1 MSGLP
6 CTESRAPPRSLRG
19 AARSLL
25 EALLRRDVPKRLGTV
40 GDAAKVR
47 RHRFF
52 RGRDWAR
59 VLARGYAPLF
69 TPPLKDAADTANFDS
84 AFTDEPVLSTRSRAD
99 PGSDPGPEPPAALL
113 GEHDEAASPFLG
125 WDTFSQRV

>member
-59 VLARGYAPLF
+59 VLARGYAPLY
-69 TPPLKDAADTANFDS
+69 TPTLKDAADTANFDS
-84 AFTDEPVLSTRSRAD
+84 AFTDEPVLSTSRPD
-99 PGSDPGPEPPAALL
+99 PGSDPGPEPSAALL
-113 GEHDEAASPFLG
+113 GEHGEAASVFVG
-125 WDTFSQRV
+125 WDTFGGV

>member
-1 MSGLP
+1 M
-6 CTESRAPPRSLRG
+6 
-19 AARSLL
+19 
-25 EALLRRDVPKRLGTV
+25 PKRLGTV

-59 VLARGYAPLF
+59 VLARGYAPLY

-84 AFTDEPVLSTRSRAD
+84 AFTDEPVLSTRSRPD

-125 WDTFSQRV
+125 WDTF

>member
-84 AFTDEPVLSTRSRAD
+84 AFTDEPVLSTRSR
-99 PGSDPGPEPPAALL
+99 PDPGPEPPAALL
-113 GEHDEAASPFLG
+113 GERDDEAASPFVG
-125 WDTFSQRV
+125 WDTF

>member
-84 AFTDEPVLSTRSRAD
+84 AFTDEPVLSTRSRPD
-99 PGSDPGPEPPAALL
+99 PGSDPGP
-113 GEHDEAASPFLG
+113 EHDEAASPFLG
-125 WDTFSQRV
+125 WDTF